1 MAREVVIAIEIA
13 EIHLAKSILDEME
26 GLPDVQALQWVDGIG
41 EKGQSAVKGSP
52 DIIILDEHPQA
63 GDLFKRIHALRRNF
77 PQTALFVISSD
88 KSPHHIVE
96 VMKAGV
102 AEYLITPLDRNTLQA
117 AIDEVRTKLANEG
130 KIAKGSVYSFIS
142 SKGGLGSTVIAVN
155 TAAAMAAK
163 KNEAVAFLDMS
174 FQAGDS
180 SVLLDIAP
188 NTTITDIARNFHRL
202 DASFLRGVMAPTPS
216 RMDFLA
222 APLNPEESEE
232 IIPAHVTKILDL
244 ARKLYDHIV
253 IDCASMFVGECT
265 IEAFRASDKVFVVTD
280 LSVPAIRNAARLVKL
295 IQKLEIPS
303 SRVEIAVN
311 RFIKGGSHFPR

>member
-174 FQAGDS
+174 FRPATPRS
-180 SVLLDIAP
+180 SWIS
-188 NTTITDIARNFHRL
+188 H
-202 DASFLRGVMAPTPS
+202 PTPPS
-216 RMDFLA
+216 PTSPGTSTASTLPFCVVSWPPHLPGWIFS
-222 APLNPEESEE
+222 PL
-232 IIPAHVTKILDL
+232 
-244 ARKLYDHIV
+244 R
-253 IDCASMFVGECT
+253 
-265 IEAFRASDKVFVVTD
+265 
-280 LSVPAIRNAARLVKL
+280 
-295 IQKLEIPS
+295 
-303 SRVEIAVN
+303 
-311 RFIKGGSHFPR
+311 